1 MNKVADNIKNRVNKD
16 RLIVELQYA
25 IDAEN
30 AISICY
36 NRLASLI
43 KNGRIRNKFLVFSEE
58 AKTDKELLNRY
69 LESLGI
75 NNFALENKCTFCKVN
90 AESFSLIGA
99 INLGLKVTN
108 AATKFYKRLLG
119 LSNSSDDKKLFKKLQ
134 KEKNEQRVFL
144 KKEREFSCKNEDKSN
159 FIDNY
164 CIPNVISMLW
174 K

>member
-1 MNKVADNIKNRVNKD
+1 MNKTLDTIENRFRD
-16 RLIVELQYA
+16 ELQNA

-30 AISICY
+30 AMSICY

-43 KNGRIRNKFLVFSEE
+43 KNGRIRNKFRAFSEE
-58 AKTDKELLNRY
+58 AKTDKELLIQ
-69 LESLGI
+69 SLKNLGVD
-75 NNFALENKCTFCKVN
+75 NFVLDNKCTFCKIN

-99 INLGLKVTN
+99 IELGLEAAS

-119 LSNSSDDKKLFKKLQ
+119 LAKGPDDKKLFKKLQ
-134 KEKNEQRVFL
+134 KEKNVQRVFL
-144 KKEREFSCKNEDKSN
+144 KKEKAFSSKKEDSPN
-159 FIDNY
+159 FIENY